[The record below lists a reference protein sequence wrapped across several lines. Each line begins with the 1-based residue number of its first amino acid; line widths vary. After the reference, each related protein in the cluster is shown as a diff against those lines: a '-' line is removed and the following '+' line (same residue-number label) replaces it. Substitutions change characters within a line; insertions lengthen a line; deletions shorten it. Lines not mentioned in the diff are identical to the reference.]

1 MYTSHVGS
9 FPLPPSDENVV
20 KVFRDLIVIGIDYPP
35 YPQLRDFISIFL
47 NPLIEVGLIGEFNG
61 IFSLSKPISD
71 DFYLPILKP
80 KILEAELIAEIIRV
94 EKPFLEGVR
103 GCVTG
108 PFTLASQI
116 QLTPE
121 RRDIFSSMLSRRS
134 FVLQYM
140 VNLVRRYVEYLHN
153 ELGFKF
159 IVVDEPI
166 LSVIVGSNKIL
177 FGYTAEDIINVFD
190 TVLSGI
196 DFAGVHVCGL
206 IPPILKDILLNTR
219 YVKILDHEFKDIP
232 RNIEVYSF
240 NELERCDKFISFG
253 CVSSKNPSI
262 ESENDIAKLIT
273 IGVERFG
280 NRLIMVKPD
289 CGFRGL
295 LGYFKNPEDAYRVS
309 IEKLKRIVNVAKK
322 FRKNSL

>member
-9 FPLPPSDENVV
+9 FPLPHSDENVV
-20 KVFRDLIVIGIDYPP
+20 RVFHDLIAIGVDYPP

-47 NPLIEVGLIGEFNG
+47 NPLSEIGLISEFNG
-61 IFSLSKPISD
+61 VFSLSKPISD
-71 DFYLPILKP
+71 DYSFPLLKP
-80 KILEAELIAEIIRV
+80 RILEAELVAEIIRV
-94 EKPFLEGVR
+94 EKSSFKAVR

-121 RRDIFSSMLSRRS
+121 KKDIFSSTLSKKN

-153 ELGFKF
+153 EIGFKF

-166 LSVIVGSNKIL
+166 LSVIVGSNRIL
-177 FGYTAEDIINVFD
+177 FGYTAEDIINAFN
-190 TVLSGI
+190 TILSGV

-206 IPPILKDILLNTR
+206 IPPMLKNILLNTGCI
-219 YVKILDHEFKDIP
+219 KILDHEFKDTP
-232 RNIEVYSF
+232 RNIEVYRF
-240 NELERCDKFISFG
+240 DELERYDKFISFG
-253 CVSSKNPSI
+253 CVSSKNPNV
-262 ESENDIAKLIT
+262 ESEDDIAKLINV
-273 IGVERFG
+273 GVERFG
-280 NRLIMVKPD
+280 DRLIMVKPD

-295 LGYFKNPEDAYRVS
+295 IGYFKNPEDAYKVS
-309 IEKLKRIVNVAKK
+309 IEKLKQIVNVAKK
-322 FRKNSL
+322 FGKSSL

>member
-9 FPLPPSDENVV
+9 FPLPHSNENVTR
-20 KVFRDLIVIGIDYPP
+20 VFRDLIAIGVDYPP
-35 YPQLRDFISIFL
+35 YPQLRNFISIFL
-47 NPLIEVGLIGEFNG
+47 NPLIEIGLISEFNG

-71 DFYLPILKP
+71 DYTPPLPKIR
-80 KILEAELIAEIIRV
+80 ILEAELVAEIVRV
-94 EKPFLEGVR
+94 EKPSLEGVR

-121 RRDIFSSMLSRRS
+121 RRDISSSMLSKRG

-140 VNLVRRYVEYLHN
+140 VNFVRRYVEYLYN

-166 LSVIVGSNKIL
+166 LSVIVGSNRIL
-177 FGYTAEDIINVFD
+177 FGYTAEDIINSFN
-190 TVLSGI
+190 TILSGV

-206 IPPILKDILLNTR
+206 IPPLLKNILLNAR
-219 YVKILDHEFKDIP
+219 CIKILDHEFKDTP
-232 RNIEVYSF
+232 RNIEVYKF
-240 NELERCDKFISFG
+240 DELEKHDKFISFG
-253 CVSSKNPSI
+253 CVSSKNPNV
-262 ESENDIAKLIT
+262 ESEDDIAKLINVG
-273 IGVERFG
+273 IERFG
-280 NRLIMVKPD
+280 DRLIMVKPD

-295 LGYFKNPEDAYRVS
+295 IGYFKNPEDAYRVS
-309 IEKLKRIVNVAKK
+309 IEKLKRIVNVVKG
-322 FRKNSL
+322 FRKGSL

>member
-1 MYTSHVGS
+1 
-9 FPLPPSDENVV
+9 
-20 KVFRDLIVIGIDYPP
+20 
-35 YPQLRDFISIFL
+35 
-47 NPLIEVGLIGEFNG
+47 
-61 IFSLSKPISD
+61 
-71 DFYLPILKP
+71 
-80 KILEAELIAEIIRV
+80 
-94 EKPFLEGVR
+94 
-103 GCVTG
+103 
-108 PFTLASQI
+108 
-116 QLTPE
+116 
-121 RRDIFSSMLSRRS
+121 
-134 FVLQYM
+134 M

-177 FGYTAEDIINVFD
+177 FGYTVEDIINVFD

-196 DFAGVHVCGL
+196 GFAGVHVCGL
-206 IPPILKDILLNTR
+206 IPPILKDVLLNTR

-240 NELERCDKFISFG
+240 NELERYDKFISFG

-262 ESENDIAKLIT
+262 EFENDISKLIT
-273 IGVERFG
+273 SGIERFG

-322 FRKNSL
+322 FGKSSL